1 MNLRAHFSNNQFYYI
16 LFLCCLISRIVTS
29 VYYIE
34 DIDSLRFAYSIVLDY
49 DISKLQPHFPGY
61 AVFCFLGNILYF
73 FTGNLGLVFSF
84 IGSLSTFFIIYFS
97 IKILEYEIYS
107 LESLFLTLLIMF
119 NPLIWIMSNRYMPDL
134 MGLALFGAIFYY
146 LSENNK
152 KSIIIGGFLTGLLL
166 GVRLSYF
173 PLILL
178 FSFQF
183 IYKNQNRLN
192 FIYSIIFGVIIWLF
206 PMIWVTGLE
215 KLFSLGWKHT
225 LGHFTEYGGT
235 IITENSLGQ
244 RLSYLFQTIW
254 ADGLGGYWLDR
265 SYFTLLLSI
274 LFIPLFYNL
283 VLYIKELLINNEK
296 IRNLLICGFIYLI
309 WILLFQNIIYKSR
322 HVLPLVLILLI
333 IFSITQKNFINKKNS
348 HYIYLFSLITLLGFI
363 STNLNIHHKNKTAI
377 AQLSEYLTNK
387 NKESISIVSIP
398 LINYYLK
405 SQNLKANYH
414 DINIQN
420 KMIDLNNINRFTY
433 IIGDFEQLV
442 NNKYTI
448 SLDSSFYHNPYIN
461 RMWSSINI
469 YSLTKNSNE
478 YR

>member
-1 MNLRAHFSNNQFYYI
+1 MNLRAHFINNQFYYI
-16 LFLCCLISRIVTS
+16 LFLCCLISRIITS

-34 DIDSLRFAYSIVLDY
+34 DIDSLRFAYSIALEY

-73 FTGNLGLVFSF
+73 FIGNLGLVFSV
-84 IGSLSTFFIIYFS
+84 IGAISTFYIIYFS
-97 IKILEYEIYS
+97 NKFLEYEINS
-107 LESLFLTLLIMF
+107 LESYFLISLIIF

-134 MGLALFGAIFYY
+134 MGLALFCALFYH
-146 LSENNK
+146 LSQNNK
-152 KSIIIGGFLTGLLL
+152 SSIIIGGFLIGLLL

-173 PLILL
+173 PLVLL
-178 FSFQF
+178 LGIKI
-183 IYKNQNRLN
+183 IYNNKNRVN
-192 FIYSIIFGVIIWLF
+192 FIYSIIFGIMLWLI

-215 KLFSLGWKHT
+215 KLFNVGWKHT
-225 LGHFTEYGGT
+225 LGHFTDYGGT
-235 IITENSLGQ
+235 IMTESSLAQ

-254 ADGLGGYWLDR
+254 SDGLGGFWLGR

-274 LFIPLFYNL
+274 LFVPLVYNL
-283 VLYIKELLINNEK
+283 ILYIKELLINNEK
-296 IRNLLICGFIYLI
+296 IRSLLICGFIYLV

-322 HVLPLVLILLI
+322 HVLPIVLIMLI

-348 HYIYLFSLITLLGFI
+348 HYIYLFSLIIVLGFI
-363 STNLNIHHKNKTAI
+363 STNLNIQHKSKTAI
-377 AQLSEYLTNK
+377 AQLGAYLNNK

-405 SQNLKANYH
+405 SQGLSANYH
-414 DINIQN
+414 DIDIESEVV
-420 KMIDLNNINRFTY
+420 DLKNMNTSTY
-433 IIGDFEQLV
+433 IIGDFRQLID
-442 NNKYTI
+442 NKYSI